1 MAKKTMAYKHKGMKV
16 QEHTMSTCKPSEF
29 PEKAKMAPK
38 HKPSMQHKEPSYPV
52 KPGDQS
58 MAPSHKKA
66 SLPMQDAPPGVS
78 SVNGGS
84 PMQMPKGGGVGETE
98 V

>member
-1 MAKKTMAYKHKGMKV
+1 MSKMAYKSKGMKLGS
-16 QEHTMSTCKPSEF
+16 QGEAHGMDQS
-29 PEKAKMAPK
+29 KAPA
-38 HKPSMQHKEPSYPV
+38 HRPSMQHKEPSHPV

-66 SLPMQDAPPGVS
+66 ALPSQDAPPGVAG
-78 SVNGGS
+78 VNGGS
-84 PMQMPKGGGVGETE
+84 PMSLPKSGGPGESD

>member
-1 MAKKTMAYKHKGMKV
+1 MDNKAYKSKGMKAPRPPA
-16 QEHTMSTCKPSEF
+16 HAA
-29 PEKAKMAPK
+29 KAGDQSMAPAT
-38 HKPSMQHKEPSYPV
+38 KPSMQHKEPSHAV

-58 MAPSHKKA
+58 MAPAHKKA
-66 SLPMQDAPPGVS
+66 ALPMQDAPPGVS

-84 PMQMPKGGGVGETE
+84 SMALPQGGGPGESK